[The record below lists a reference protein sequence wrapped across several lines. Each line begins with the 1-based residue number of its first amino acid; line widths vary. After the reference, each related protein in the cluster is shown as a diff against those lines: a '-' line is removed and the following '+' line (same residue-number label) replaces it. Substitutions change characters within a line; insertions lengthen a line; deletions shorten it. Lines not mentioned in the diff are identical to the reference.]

1 MLHPFKHKGHNVVM
15 DSAYMSDAMCQVGR
29 EEWKINMVGTVKT
42 DQCGAGPLGK
52 AACKAKVIEIHTH
65 ESLIYQ
71 HNTKPLCYAVW
82 GDNNFVKTLSNF
94 HSPVIMTGGIK
105 RKKRNLITKRREREF
120 SDDDCP
126 VQQKSYCNTY
136 HKIDKG
142 NGAEAKYD
150 LSTESHL
157 HGWGPKLAARLFNMN
172 TNNAYKLYCSL
183 YKKHHPERKPM
194 ELKDCINNLTHSLLQ
209 QGDDMRQRLPGCPPS
224 ASKDL
229 TSTVS
234 GDGRA
239 TRADAKNQPFTP
251 VAGPNG
257 TGAVHAGTTTT
268 PGSALTARG
277 LHYQEVAFNKRQ
289 RDYVSRVHQPMPMLV
304 RGEGE
309 KSGSGARCDYKKCP
323 GLNIKSKRIV
333 SYKTI
338 YQCEQCTVEKKR
350 PIFLCHTTKKING
363 KPTVVS
369 CHLKYHAE
377 KEFLKTIST
386 TECSS
391 VSDLTEEGTDPPNN
405 NIDSV

>member
-1 MLHPFKHKGHNVVM
+1 
-15 DSAYMSDAMCQVGR
+15 
-29 EEWKINMVGTVKT
+29 
-42 DQCGAGPLGK
+42 
-52 AACKAKVIEIHTH
+52 
-65 ESLIYQ
+65 
-71 HNTKPLCYAVW
+71 
-82 GDNNFVKTLSNF
+82 
-94 HSPVIMTGGIK
+94 
-105 RKKRNLITKRREREF
+105 
-120 SDDDCP
+120 
-126 VQQKSYCNTY
+126 
-136 HKIDKG
+136 
-142 NGAEAKYD
+142 
-150 LSTESHL
+150 
-157 HGWGPKLAARLFNMN
+157 
-172 TNNAYKLYCSL
+172 
-183 YKKHHPERKPM
+183 M

-209 QGDDMRQRLPGCPPS
+209 QGEGMRQRQPGCPPS

-229 TSTVS
+229 TFSTS
-234 GDGRA
+234 GCEQA
-239 TRADAKNQPFTP
+239 TRSDAKNQPFLSTP
-251 VAGPNG
+251 GAHG
-257 TGAVHAGTTTT
+257 TGAINGGTVRTTTV
-268 PGSALTARG
+268 GG
-277 LHYQEVAFNKRQ
+277 MYHHKIAFNKRQ

-386 TECSS
+386 TECSD
-391 VSDLTEEGTDPPNN
+391 VSDLTEEETDPPNN